1 MAIALAVIGWF
12 VAFVFFIC
20 WMVMCETAD
29 SLQRDRDRL
38 SSRFTNASDTQVDL
52 HNRLQSAEHD
62 LNKLLATAKGIQR
75 KLDKRGEGQ

>member
-20 WMVMCETAD
+20 WMVMWETSD
-29 SLQRDRDRL
+29 SWKLDHDRL
-38 SSRFTNASDTQVDL
+38 SSRLTNASDRRADL

-62 LNKLLATAKGIQR
+62 LDKLLATAKGIQR
-75 KLDKRGEGQ
+75 KRDKRGEGQ